1 MFWKMDPDS
10 VQNTPRSDKK
20 IISLGYKQEDEVIV
34 KVEEALKAAALNA
47 GYDLSVLYSD
57 ASADVQLAQVKNA
70 RKRGI
75 KGILINLVTPESA
88 PTILEA
94 AGNMK
99 VIFIAHAPAD
109 MRILNKNAIYIGADQ
124 EQAGRLQGEWL
135 ASYFKQRGKTEIRYI
150 LISGGDMPVA
160 QERTQAAL
168 KALADNGIKA
178 ILAAPPI
185 VANYERAKA
194 MSSLLPILKSGVKF
208 DAIIAND
215 DTMALGAIE
224 ALEAVGMDPAKAVIV
239 GIDATE
245 DGIRALLDGKLAM
258 TVYINRKERAA
269 TVIKALDNM
278 LNSRPFDLGMEGL
291 VYKENPYVIIFLYE
305 PVTRYQIPRDL
316 YF

>member
-10 VQNTPRSDKK
+10 IHSFSRGDKK
-20 IISLGYKQEDEVIV
+20 IVSLGYKQADEVIV

-47 GYDLSVLYSD
+47 GYDLTVLYSD
-57 ASADVQLAQVKNA
+57 ASVDVQLEQVKDA

-75 KGILINLVTPESA
+75 RGIIINLVTPASA
-88 PTILEA
+88 PAILEA

-124 EQAGRLQGEWL
+124 VEAGRLQGEWL
-135 ASYFKQRGKTEIRYI
+135 ANYFKQREKTEFRYI
-150 LISGGDMPVA
+150 LITGGELPVA
-160 QERTQAAL
+160 HERTQATL
-168 KALADNGIKA
+168 KALADNGITA
-178 ILAAPPI
+178 IPVVPPI
-185 VANYERAKA
+185 AANYERAEAK
-194 MSSLLPILKSGVKF
+194 SQLLPILKSGVKF

-224 ALEAVGMDPAKAVIV
+224 ALEAMGMNPAKTVIV

-245 DGIRALLDGKLAM
+245 DGVRALLDGKLAL

-269 TVIKALDNM
+269 AVIRALDNM
-278 LNSRPFDLGMEGL
+278 LNARPFDLGMENL
-291 VYKENPYVIIFLYE
+291 VSRENPYSIIFLYE
-305 PVTRYQIPRDL
+305 PVTRYQIPPDL

>member
-109 MRILNKNAIYIGADQ
+109 MRILNKNAIYISADQ

-135 ASYFKQRGKTEIRYI
+135 ASYFMQRGKTEIRYI

-178 ILAAPPI
+178 FLAAPPI

-291 VYKENPYVIIFLYE
+291 VYKENPYAIIFLYE

>member
-10 VQNTPRSDKK
+10 VHSIARGDKK
-20 IISLGYKQEDEVIV
+20 IVSLGYKQEDEVIV
-34 KVEEALKAAALNA
+34 RVEEALKGAALNA
-47 GYDLSVLYSD
+47 GYDLTVLYSD
-57 ASADVQLAQVKNA
+57 ASVDVQLEQVNSA

-75 KGILINLVTPESA
+75 RGILINLVTPESA
-88 PTILEA
+88 PAILKA

-124 EQAGRLQGEWL
+124 SEAGRLQGEWL
-135 ASYFKQRGKTEIRYI
+135 ADYFKQRDKTEIRYI
-150 LISGGDMPVA
+150 LISGGEMPVA

-178 ILAAPPI
+178 IPAVPPI
-185 VANYERAKA
+185 VANYERAEA
-194 MSSLLPILKSGVKF
+194 RTQLLPILRSGVKF

-224 ALEAVGMDPAKAVIV
+224 ALEAMGMNPAKTVIV

-245 DGIRALLDGKLAM
+245 DGIRVLLDGKLAM

-291 VYKENPYVIIFLYE
+291 VYKENPYAIIFLYE